1 MKSQHI
7 EIYGNYY
14 MKGEKNPRHMIPK
27 IKSKAQ
33 EDQVWVGTLG
43 FQGPSEGPGAR
54 NHGFLSG

>member
-33 EDQVWVGTLG
+33 EDQV
-43 FQGPSEGPGAR
+43 
-54 NHGFLSG
+54 